1 MSAFKQLN
9 RQDVYVSDYQAQ
21 KSWRA
26 SGSLLDT
33 YGIETLRGF
42 SGSTPGYPYPQDYR
56 NNRYEKLVYNSVRQN
71 YLALSNRD
79 LYPGSSSHANGDI
92 YYTGS
97 HDVSFQTTL
106 TLSQSRK
113 DTTEVGIISIP
124 KDVYGTKIVPGTFV
138 AEPIFE
144 NNDRFMSNS
153 YAIDPDSGQNQYV
166 EDIEY
171 WYNSSPIDTGSY
183 LVDESDYVIETGSA
197 GEYMT
202 ASFDFQRPEV
212 VDDGQGRLILSG
224 AGTAFS
230 LPERFVGDI
239 IYNQGNAI
247 ITDPVVARYYSTYG
261 RLNCQWKSNLPIY
274 TYNVHCTV
282 KESELNHTFNPSALT
297 GSDNMVR
304 SNITASNF
312 RPYIT
317 SIGLYN
323 EANELLAVA
332 KTNKPI
338 PKSEN
343 VDMTFVVKIDV

>member
-1 MSAFKQLN
+1 MSAYKQLN

-26 SGSLLDT
+26 SGSLVTT
-33 YGIETLRGF
+33 YGLETLRGF
-42 SGSTPGYPYPQDYR
+42 SGSTPGYPYPADYR

-71 YLALSNRD
+71 YLALSSRD
-79 LYPGSSSHANGDI
+79 LYVDASASHANGDI

-97 HDVSFQTTL
+97 HDVSFQTSL

-113 DTTEVGIISIP
+113 DTSEVGVISIP
-124 KDVYGTKIVPGTFV
+124 KDVYGSKIVPGTFV

-144 NNDRFMSNS
+144 TQDKFNVDGYVSDFNS
-153 YAIDPDSGQNQYV
+153 GENQYI
-166 EDIEY
+166 EDIYY
-171 WYNSSPIDTGSY
+171 WYSSSLIDTGSY
-183 LVDESDYVIETGSA
+183 LVSESNYVDES
-197 GEYMT
+197 T
-202 ASFDFQRPEV
+202 AQFVTESFGFQRPEII
-212 VDDGQGRLILSG
+212 DDGQGRLIISG
-224 AGTAFS
+224 AEASFTRG
-230 LPERFVGDI
+230 ERFVGDI
-239 IYNQGNAI
+239 IYNQGNAV
-247 ITDPVVARYYSTYG
+247 ITDPIVARYYSTYA

-282 KESELNHTFNPSALT
+282 KESELNHTFNPSAIT
-297 GSDNMVR
+297 GSDNTVH
-304 SNITASNF
+304 SNITGSEF

-323 EANELLAVA
+323 EAQELIAVA

-343 VDMTFVVKIDV
+343 VDMTFVVKFDI

>member
-1 MSAFKQLN
+1 MSAYKQLN

-33 YGIETLRGF
+33 YGLETLRGF
-42 SGSTPGYPYPQDYR
+42 SGSTPGYPYPSDYR
-56 NNRYEKLVYNSVRQN
+56 NYRYEKLVYNSVRQN
-71 YLALSNRD
+71 YLALSSRD
-79 LYPGSSSHANGDI
+79 LIPDASASFSNGDI

-97 HDVSFQTTL
+97 HNVSFQSTL

-138 AEPIFE
+138 AQPIFE
-144 NNDRFMSNS
+144 TQDKYNTDGYVS
-153 YAIDPDSGQNQYV
+153 DEWTGENQFV
-166 EDIEY
+166 QDIEY
-171 WYNSSPIDTGSY
+171 WYNSSNLDTGSY
-183 LVDESDYVIETGSA
+183 LLEESDYIDEITI
-197 GEYMT
+197 GEYIT
-202 ASFDFQRPEV
+202 ASFDYQRPEI
-212 VDDGQGRLILSG
+212 VDDGQGRLIISG
-224 AGTAFS
+224 AGTPFA

-239 IYNQGNAI
+239 IYNQGNAV
-247 ITDPVVARYYSTYG
+247 ITDPIVARYYSTYA
-261 RLNCQWKSNLPIY
+261 RLNVQWKSNLPIY

-282 KESELNHTFNPSALT
+282 KESELNHTFNPTALS
-297 GSDNMVR
+297 GSDNTVR
-304 SNITASNF
+304 NNITGSEF

-323 EANELLAVA
+323 EANELIAVA

-343 VDMTFVVKIDV
+343 VDMTFVIKIDV